1 MEKQQLTGPEPA
13 TSRSID
19 DTLAGMYLFCITE
32 LRLATHARVIPL
44 HLKKFR
50 TLSGNLPASYTSSTC
65 LLPGHVDTVMSSS
78 NGGQMPQQSIQTA
91 LHRGTQGH
99 RSERHSPYTETR

>member
-1 MEKQQLTGPEPA
+1 MIKKEKIMEKQQLTGPEPA

-19 DTLAGMYLFCITE
+19 DTLAGMHLLCITK
-32 LRLATHARVIPL
+32 LRLATRARVIPL
-44 HLKKFR
+44 HLKKLR

-78 NGGQMPQQSIQTA
+78 NRGQMPHQSTQTT
-91 LHRGTQGH
+91 LHRGGTGSQK
-99 RSERHSPYTETR
+99 